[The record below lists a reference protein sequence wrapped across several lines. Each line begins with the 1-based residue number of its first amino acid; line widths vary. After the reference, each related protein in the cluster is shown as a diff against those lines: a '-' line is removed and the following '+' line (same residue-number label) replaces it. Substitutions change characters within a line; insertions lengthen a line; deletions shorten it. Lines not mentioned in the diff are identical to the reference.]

1 MDNLLELRWMIPP
14 LVACLVLSINHVYL
28 GIHVISRKVI
38 FVDLALAQIAALGAT
53 YATTLGYDPFGDS
66 LKVSLFSLAF
76 TFVGAGAFAIA
87 RMRKEKVPQEAFI
100 GIIYAAASAAA
111 ILILSKSAT
120 GGEELKHMLVG
131 DLLLVS
137 LSSVVQMAILYG
149 AIGLFHILFR
159 KKFLAISADP
169 EAAEAAG
176 INVRFWDVLFYMS
189 FGVVITKSV
198 AIVGV
203 LLVFSYLVVPAVI
216 AQMWSS
222 TVRGRLFLGWIVAI
236 IASLLG
242 IVWSFY
248 KDYPTGPAVVVML
261 AIFLVFSSVLYYI
274 LNAPK
279 KSRAIASVAVMFM
292 LGFSFVA
299 GLSLF
304 RKHPAAATVKL
315 APVDIMLNELKEG
328 DEAHTLDAVKHLGEM
343 HDPRIVPALVQVMS
357 NTTSEGLIESIVEA
371 LSQQKD
377 PRAIPALRA
386 AAKKNYDPFLNLT
399 IARAQLAVGDNQG
412 FQTLIEILKNEDAG
426 YASIQAY
433 ELLEQLSGQKFGFQA
448 DKSGSENKSA
458 IEKIENWWK
467 DKGVDLKLNGATN
480 KWV

>member
-1 MDNLLELRWMIPP
+1 MDNLLELKWMIPP
-14 LVACLVLSINHVYL
+14 LLACLVLSINHVYL

-87 RMRKEKVPQEAFI
+87 RMRKERVPQEAFI

-222 TVRGRLFLGWIVAI
+222 TIRGRLLLGWLVAI

-261 AIFLVFSSVLYYI
+261 AIFLIVSSVLYYVLNTPKKARAI
-274 LNAPK
+274 LN
-279 KSRAIASVAVMFM
+279 IAFMFL

-304 RKHPAAATVKL
+304 KKQVTSSTTKL
-315 APVDIMLNELKEG
+315 APVDIMLNELNEG
-328 DEAHTLDAVKHLGEM
+328 DEAHRLDAVKHLGEM
-343 HDPRIVPALVQVMS
+343 HDPRIVPALVQAME

-371 LSQQKD
+371 LSQQRD
-377 PRAIPALRA
+377 PRAIPALQS
-386 AAKKNYDPFLNLT
+386 AAKRDYDPFLKLT
-399 IARAQLAVGDNQG
+399 IARGQLAVGDNQG
-412 FQTLIEILKNEDAG
+412 FQTLIEILKNEEAG
-426 YASIQAY
+426 YARVQAN
-433 ELLEQLSGQKFGFQA
+433 ELLEQLSAQKFGFQPE
-448 DKSGSENKSA
+448 KSAAENKSA
-458 IEKIENWWK
+458 ITEIETWWK
-467 DKGVDLKLNGATN
+467 DKGSKLKYGTG
-480 KWV
+480 KWVL

>member
-1 MDNLLELRWMIPP
+1 MNDLLELRWMIPP
-14 LVACLVLSINHVYL
+14 LLACLVLSINHVYL
-28 GIHVISRKVI
+28 GIHVIARKVI

-53 YATTLGYDPFGDS
+53 YATTLGYDPYGDS
-66 LKVSLFSLAF
+66 FKVSLFSLAF

-137 LSSVVQMAILYG
+137 LTSVGHMALLYG
-149 AIGLFHILFR
+149 AIGVFHILFR

-169 EAAEAAG
+169 EAAEASG

-216 AQMWSS
+216 AQMWSG
-222 TVRGRLFLGWIVAI
+222 TVRGRLLLGWVVAI
-236 IASLLG
+236 LASMAG
-242 IVWSFY
+242 IIWSFY

-261 AIFLVFSSVLYYI
+261 AIFMVCSSVLYYV
-274 LNAPK
+274 LNAPNRVTAVVKVAAMFLLGFVFVVGLSQFK
-279 KSRAIASVAVMFM
+279 KSIPSAKVN
-292 LGFSFVA
+292 
-299 GLSLF
+299 
-304 RKHPAAATVKL
+304 L
-315 APVDIMLNELKEG
+315 APVDVMLNELKQD
-328 DEAHTLDAVKHLGEM
+328 DEAHQLDAVKHLGEM
-343 HDPRIVPALVQVMS
+343 HDPRIVPSLVEAMG
-357 NTTSEGLIESIVEA
+357 NTTSEELIESIVEA
-371 LSQQKD
+371 LAQQRD

-386 AAKKNYDPFLNLT
+386 SAKRDYDPFLKLT
-399 IARAQLAVGDNQG
+399 IARAQLEVGDNQCV
-412 FQTLIEILKNEDAG
+412 QTLIEILKNDEAG
-426 YASIQAY
+426 FARVQAY
-433 ELLEQLSGQKFGFQA
+433 EFLEKLSGQKFGYKP
-448 DKSGSENKSA
+448 DKDVSENKVA
-458 IEKIENWWK
+458 IQRIELWWK
-467 DKGVDLKLNGATN
+467 NTGSKLRWDPVTK
-480 KWV
+480 KWI

>member
-1 MDNLLELRWMIPP
+1 
-14 LVACLVLSINHVYL
+14 
-28 GIHVISRKVI
+28 
-38 FVDLALAQIAALGAT
+38 
-53 YATTLGYDPFGDS
+53 
-66 LKVSLFSLAF
+66 
-76 TFVGAGAFAIA
+76 
-87 RMRKEKVPQEAFI
+87 
-100 GIIYAAASAAA
+100 
-111 ILILSKSAT
+111 
-120 GGEELKHMLVG
+120 
-131 DLLLVS
+131 
-137 LSSVVQMAILYG
+137 
-149 AIGLFHILFR
+149 
-159 KKFLAISADP
+159 
-169 EAAEAAG
+169 
-176 INVRFWDVLFYMS
+176 MS

-279 KSRAIASVAVMFM
+279 KSRAIASVALMFM

-426 YASIQAY
+426 YARIQAY